1 VLIKYLFLAVEI
13 WLEYIQ
19 FSIGGMGDPNGVEN
33 IRIICE
39 KAISFAGYH
48 VTQGYLLWEAYREF
62 EMALLNGYQQSC
74 AGSVQT
80 VEQTKMINDQLERI
94 YRLFKSQ
101 LTVCLDNLEQT
112 VKELKQFDE
121 SKMDKEVIDAY
132 EKTLAKYKQI
142 EKFEMELVFSS
153 SIFCDF
159 ALFLLLAGTVRF
171 SMSLTSLSS
180 NSI

>member
-1 VLIKYLFLAVEI
+1 
-13 WLEYIQ
+13 
-19 FSIGGMGDPNGVEN
+19 MGDPNGVDN

-101 LTVCLDNLEQT
+101 LSVCLDNLEQT

-142 EKFEMELVFSS
+142 EKFEIELVFNFIIDYCHSYIINHIS
-153 SIFCDF
+153 KISLALKESNLLPKPWVKIYQNIFF
-159 ALFLLLAGTVRF
+159 FLRKPQKT
-171 SMSLTSLSS
+171 
-180 NSI
+180 IK